1 MTGFITNAPFVGDL
15 DNYFLKTSDILDS
28 YSQGEVFA
36 WGYNASGSIGDG
48 TTINRSSP
56 VLLPS
61 SGFTEVEIAY
71 YGNASV
77 GDPVLALHR
86 DGTLY
91 GWGYAQG
98 GTLGNNTII
107 ARSSPIQISTSTYK
121 SIGSGF
127 ARHFAITSSGDLFG
141 WGSNGST
148 NRLGDGT
155 TINRSTPTLISAAN
169 GVPWSYIKDFVNS
182 TVALKVD
189 GSLWVWGSNSSG
201 QFGDGTTINRSF
213 PTQVGSDTN
222 WLMATAGADNVIAL
236 KRDGTLWAWGNN
248 ASGRL
253 GISSTG
259 DRSSPV
265 QIGTENTWIYAHAG
279 YHAVT
284 AIKSN
289 GTLWTWGFN
298 NFGVI
303 GDGTV
308 QNKSSPTQI
317 GSGTDWKYV
326 TSNGLTDSA
335 LPGSSATVF
344 AIKKDGSLFWWG
356 GSLAGVGGTGGTVY
370 RSSPVQLFPDKQWRK
385 VIIGNHSAVGITI

>member
-61 SGFTEVEIAY
+61 SGFIDVDIAP

-121 SIGSGF
+121 SIGSGYT
-127 ARHFAITSSGDLFG
+127 RHFAITSSGDLIG
-141 WGSNGST
+141 WGSNVNG
-148 NRLGDGT
+148 RLGDGT

-169 GVPWSYIKDFVNS
+169 GVPWSFIKDVEQGS
-182 TVALKVD
+182 VALKVD
-189 GSLWVWGSNSSG
+189 GTLWVWGVNANG
-201 QFGDGTTINRSF
+201 QFGDGTTINKSS
-213 PTQVGSDTN
+213 PIQVGSDTT
-222 WLMATAGADNVIAL
+222 WLMASSGNDNTIAL
-236 KRDGTLWAWGNN
+236 KRDGTLWAWGSNG
-248 ASGRL
+248 SGRL
-253 GISSTG
+253 GISVATG
-259 DRSSPV
+259 ARSSPV
-265 QIGTENTWIYAHAG
+265 QIGTENTWVYAHLGSQVGA
-279 YHAVT
+279 

-289 GTLWTWGFN
+289 GTLWTWGLN
-298 NFGVI
+298 NFGLI
-303 GDGTV
+303 GDNTV
-308 QNKSSPTQI
+308 QNKSSPTQV

-326 TSNGLTDSA
+326 TSSGLSDAS
-335 LPGSSATVF
+335 LPGQAPVVF

-356 GSLAGVGGTGGTVY
+356 ASLVGVGGTGGTVY

-385 VIIGNHSAVGITI
+385 VIVGNHSAIGITI